1 MAYAVE
7 RTGTNDILRL
17 YFYGQEFSDVRTS
30 YAKAD
35 LAMVQG
41 VLDGA
46 GFSTKLSEDGKILDA
61 SIPGMSKHIGGTF
74 YDPLTWDEVMTW
86 AVDRVGI
93 SVCGGII
100 SPEKADEMLGNLA
113 EGTEGVF

>member
-7 RTGTNDILRL
+7 RTGTNDVLRL
-17 YFYGQEFSDVRTS
+17 YFDGHEFSDVRTS

-46 GFSTKLSEDGKILDA
+46 GFSTKLSEDGKVIDA
-61 SIPGMSKHIGGTF
+61 SIPGMNKHTGGTF
-74 YDPLTWDEVMTW
+74 YQPLTWDEVMSW

-93 SVCGGII
+93 AVCEGVI
-100 SPEKADEMLGNLA
+100 SPERADEMLGNLA
-113 EGTEGVF
+113 DGKEGVF